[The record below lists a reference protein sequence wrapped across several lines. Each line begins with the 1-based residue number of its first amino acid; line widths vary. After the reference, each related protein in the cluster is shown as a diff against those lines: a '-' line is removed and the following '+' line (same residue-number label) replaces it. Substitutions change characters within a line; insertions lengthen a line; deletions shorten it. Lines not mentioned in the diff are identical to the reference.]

1 MPVRGAGGASWA
13 LVRNAGQK
21 KGELGEKTDRG
32 PKGAGG
38 GLEAAGICTR
48 GAVRAW
54 SFVSGMARGHST
66 SRVKWVGVKGER
78 GRNAVRGS

>member
-13 LVRNAGQK
+13 LVRNAGEM
-21 KGELGEKTDRG
+21 KGERGEKTAD
-32 PKGAGG
+32 PKGREG

-66 SRVKWVGVKGER
+66 SRVEMGR
-78 GRNAVRGS
+78 G